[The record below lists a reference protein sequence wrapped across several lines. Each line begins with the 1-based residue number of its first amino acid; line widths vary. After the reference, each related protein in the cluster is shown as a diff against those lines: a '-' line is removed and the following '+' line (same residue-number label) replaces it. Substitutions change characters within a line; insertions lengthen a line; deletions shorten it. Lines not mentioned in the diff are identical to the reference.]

1 MKNSIKW
8 VWWHTPL
15 ITPALRRQ
23 RWADLCEFET
33 SLIYRVS
40 SRTAKATQR
49 REEEEEEGAEEE
61 EKEEEEEGGGR
72 RRRRRKRRA
81 DKCAFSDPYVLRS
94 FEKDILA

>member
-1 MKNSIKW
+1 MS
-8 VWWHTPL
+8 L
-15 ITPALRRQ
+15 IPALRRQ

-40 SRTAKATQR
+40 SRTAKAKATQR

-61 EKEEEEEGGGR
+61 EREEGEEGGGR